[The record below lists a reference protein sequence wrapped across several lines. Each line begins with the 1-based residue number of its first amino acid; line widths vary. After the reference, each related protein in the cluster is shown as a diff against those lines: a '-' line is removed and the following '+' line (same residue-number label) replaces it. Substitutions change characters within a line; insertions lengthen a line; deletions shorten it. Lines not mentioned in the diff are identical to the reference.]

1 MYMYVCI
8 DMYNTFRII
17 IFLKPNFY
25 KSGRGKKDKFCVSKA
40 WRIMQ
45 PLNMLF
51 LERGF
56 NNMIN
61 YLCNDFKKNINL

>member
-1 MYMYVCI
+1 MYVCI

-25 KSGRGKKDKFCVSKA
+25 KSRRGKKDKFWVSIA

-51 LERGF
+51 LYRGF

-61 YLCNDFKKNINL
+61 YLYKDYF